1 MLIDL
6 SELLP
11 FEEREREYPVS
22 YERSRILDYE
32 VSESP
37 EFVLHIVHHRGNSF
51 EISGEGTL
59 GVIIP
64 CARCLEPVHETVL
77 FAADCAFDFLT
88 GLDADEE
95 ECAFL
100 REGFLDTDEL
110 IESGAVMN
118 LPIRVL
124 CREDCKGLCE
134 KCGAN
139 LNNGP
144 CGCGEETAPTRMAE
158 AIMAA
163 MNAANKEKTIR
174 QKPQR
179 K

>member
-11 FEEREREYPVS
+11 FEEGERKYPVS
-22 YERSRILDYE
+22 YERRRVLDYE

-37 EFVLHIVHHRGNSF
+37 EFELCIVHHRGNSY
-51 EISGEGTL
+51 EISGEGTIGL
-59 GVIIP
+59 MIP
-64 CARCLEPVHETVL
+64 CARCLEPVRETVL
-77 FAADCAFDFLT
+77 FAADRAFELKT
-88 GLDADEE
+88 GLDTDQE
-95 ECAFL
+95 ECSFL

-124 CREDCKGLCE
+124 CREDCRGLCE

-144 CGCGEETAPTRMAE
+144 CGCGEETAPTRMAD

-163 MNAANKEKTIR
+163 MNAAKKEKTIR

>member
-11 FEEREREYPVS
+11 FEEEEKDYPVS
-22 YERSRILDYE
+22 YERSRILGYE
-32 VSESP
+32 VSETP
-37 EFVLHIVHHRGNSF
+37 EFMLHIVHHRGNSF
-51 EISGEGTL
+51 EISGEGSVRVL
-59 GVIIP
+59 IP
-64 CARCLEPVHETVL
+64 CARCLEPVHETIL
-77 FAADCAFDFLT
+77 FDADRAFDLKT
-88 GLDADEE
+88 GLDTDSE
-95 ECAFL
+95 ECEFL
-100 REGFLDTDEL
+100 KESILDTDEL
-110 IESGAVMN
+110 IESEAVAN

-139 LNNGP
+139 LNYGP
-144 CGCGEETAPTRMAE
+144 CRCGEETAPTRMAD

-163 MNAANKEKTIR
+163 MNAAKKEKTNR